1 MSGGATLN
9 NSGKIENKDGPN
21 VNSIGMSGSTG
32 ATLNLKDS
40 GIVIGKINIQ
50 ALHTI
55 KVNHGMG
62 QSYYYDTTGTGT
74 YDLEDLDGNIIV
86 KGSVGSVGQGG
97 NEILDEQ
104 LGHKSIN
111 LRKSISKFKRSEQ
124 YLNQEDAWT
133 EIFSSFEKR
142 QGKKKTLRLEHNNL
156 KAGANIIQPGAKLKS
171 NIID

>member
-1 MSGGATLN
+1 
-9 NSGKIENKDGPN
+9 
-21 VNSIGMSGSTG
+21 
-32 ATLNLKDS
+32 
-40 GIVIGKINIQ
+40 
-50 ALHTI
+50 
-55 KVNHGMG
+55 MG
-62 QSYYYDTTGTGT
+62 RSYYYNTSGTGT

-86 KGSVGSVGQGG
+86 KGSVGSVAQGG

-133 EIFSSFEKR
+133 EVFSSFEKR

-156 KAGANIIQPGAKLKS
+156 RAGANIIQTGESS
-171 NIID
+171 NQIFLIETGRQEFSKDHNIDRISISTGLLLSLIHI